1 MATAQKETILV
12 VISDAQINFLLE
24 RILKSVGYSVLICL
38 NSVAA
43 QKELAANSPTLM
55 ILGEKLSDGG
65 GLEFAATVLHQYPAV
80 PIILFVNNDH
90 PDLLKQ
96 ALRLGISDYLC
107 LPLRTDD
114 ILRAVQNSLTKAR
127 QRKEW
132 VLLEA
137 HRATSGLQKRL
148 DEFETLTRL
157 GRSVT
162 GTLELDDVL
171 ASVVEAAVELTGAEE
186 GSLLLLDMET
196 GELYMRAARNF
207 QEDFVRKFRLP
218 IQDTLAGTVLRSGQ
232 PVILDENTPK
242 KIKTS
247 YLVHSLAYVP
257 LQSKGQVIGVLG
269 VDNRLGRKPL
279 VDRDIKLLSALAEY
293 AVIAIENAALYTSIA
308 QERNKLGSILTNIQD
323 GVIVIDRDQ
332 RIAFANKT
340 IQEAL
345 RWGEQPIVGRPYR
358 ELLTQSEL
366 LQLMDTNESSNRAE
380 IGVEDGRVFSAM
392 LSRIAEIGMVVSFHD
407 ITNLKKLDH
416 IKSDFVS
423 TVSHDLRSPLTAIL
437 GYIELLDRVGPI
449 NETQRE
455 FIRRVQV
462 SVHNITTLVDDL
474 LNLGRIEAGFDVRRE
489 VVQLD
494 QLIRL
499 AVENMRKQAE
509 DKNHQI
515 LLELPPH
522 LPPLLANPVQM
533 RQMIDNLLDNAVK
546 YTLPGGK
553 INLRI
558 ATAQK
563 QIIMQIQDAGIGIPA
578 VDLPYIFDKFYR
590 ASNSGSDV
598 TGTGL
603 GLAIVKS
610 IIESHNG
617 RIWVESEV
625 GQGTTFTIVLP
636 LTEN

>member
-1 MATAQKETILV
+1 
-12 VISDAQINFLLE
+12 
-24 RILKSVGYSVLICL
+24 
-38 NSVAA
+38 
-43 QKELAANSPTLM
+43 
-55 ILGEKLSDGG
+55 
-65 GLEFAATVLHQYPAV
+65 
-80 PIILFVNNDH
+80 
-90 PDLLKQ
+90 
-96 ALRLGISDYLC
+96 
-107 LPLRTDD
+107 
-114 ILRAVQNSLTKAR
+114 
-127 QRKEW
+127 
-132 VLLEA
+132 
-137 HRATSGLQKRL
+137 
-148 DEFETLTRL
+148 
-157 GRSVT
+157 
-162 GTLELDDVL
+162 
-171 ASVVEAAVELTGAEE
+171 
-186 GSLLLLDMET
+186 
-196 GELYMRAARNF
+196 
-207 QEDFVRKFRLP
+207 
-218 IQDTLAGTVLRSGQ
+218 
-232 PVILDENTPK
+232 
-242 KIKTS
+242 
-247 YLVHSLAYVP
+247 
-257 LQSKGQVIGVLG
+257 
-269 VDNRLGRKPL
+269 
-279 VDRDIKLLSALAEY
+279 
-293 AVIAIENAALYTSIA
+293 VIAIENAALYTSIA

-332 RIAFANKT
+332 RMVFANKT

-358 ELLTQSEL
+358 ELLTQAEL
-366 LQLMDTNESSNRAE
+366 LQLMDTSESTNRAE

-392 LSRIAEIGMVVSFHD
+392 LSRIADIGTVVSFHD
-407 ITNLKKLDH
+407 ITNLKKLDR

-437 GYIELLDRVGPI
+437 GYVELLDRVGTV
-449 NETQRE
+449 NDMQRE

-499 AVENMRKQAE
+499 ALENIRKQVE

-515 LLELPPH
+515 ILEMPAQLPS
-522 LPPLLANPVQM
+522 LLANPVQM

-553 INLRI
+553 INLRV

-617 RIWVESEV
+617 RIWVESEI